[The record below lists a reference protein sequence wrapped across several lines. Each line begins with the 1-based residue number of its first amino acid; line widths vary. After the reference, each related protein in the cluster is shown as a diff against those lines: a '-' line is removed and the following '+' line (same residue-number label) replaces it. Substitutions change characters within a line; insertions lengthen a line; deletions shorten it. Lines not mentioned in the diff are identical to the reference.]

1 MNSSLC
7 MNEFILHLIN
17 PAVPFVVFFFFFF
30 LLPQIPVAFGEDD
43 RNYYPVTV
51 R

>member
-17 PAVPFVVFFFFFF
+17 QAVPFVGFFFLF

-51 R
+51 H